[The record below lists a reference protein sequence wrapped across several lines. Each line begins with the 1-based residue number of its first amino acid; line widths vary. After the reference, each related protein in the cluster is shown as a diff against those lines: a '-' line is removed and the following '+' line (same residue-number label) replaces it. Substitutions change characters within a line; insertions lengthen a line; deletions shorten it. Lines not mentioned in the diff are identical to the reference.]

1 MNPEELPEEKPLL
14 EWARKVCPES
24 PRKRVKEWLA
34 SGRFYLDGEVVTRAN
49 LRMPDPGGSL
59 TLGPPDSSVASWVH
73 RKRIHPK
80 VCVLYL
86 DESLAIVDKG
96 AGLLSVPVEG
106 AAPGSALQVIGDYLN
121 DPRGDGLRRRLFKG
135 PEPVRP
141 LPVHR
146 LDQYTS
152 GLLCLAFGDQ
162 SRQVLI
168 EQLRRHELL
177 REYIAFADGR
187 TRDRAGT
194 WRHYLRLDDR
204 GYRQRLYPEPVPG
217 AIEAVTHYV
226 EEESFSR
233 QGVSKLKIR
242 LETGLKHQIR
252 IQAAAEGLPLI
263 GDRLYHQGT
272 VKALNRKGAT
282 LPYGF
287 RRQALHACT
296 IGLKHPLD
304 GRELRFDSPLPAD
317 LAALQRR
324 LE

>member
-1 MNPEELPEEKPLL
+1 MKPEEMPEERPLL
-14 EWARKVCPES
+14 DWARKVCPES

-34 SGRFYLDGEVVTRAN
+34 SGRFYLDGQVVTQAN
-49 LRMPDPGGSL
+49 LRISDPGPAL

-80 VCVLYL
+80 VTVLYL

-96 AGLLSVPVEG
+96 AGLLSVPGEG
-106 AAPGSALQVIGDYLN
+106 SASGSALQVLGDYLN
-121 DPRGDGLRRRLFKG
+121 NPRGDALRRRLFKS
-135 PEPVRP
+135 PEYVRP

-152 GLLCLAFGDQ
+152 GLLCIALNGD
-162 SRQVLI
+162 SRAVLI
-168 EQLRRHELL
+168 AQLRGHELL
-177 REYIAFADGR
+177 REYLAFSDGR
-187 TRDRAGT
+187 TRERAGT
-194 WRHYLRLDDR
+194 WRHYLRLDR
-204 GYRQRLYPEPVPG
+204 TGFRQELFPEPVPG
-217 AIEAVTHYV
+217 AVEAVTHY
-226 EEESFSR
+226 EEEACFPR
-233 QGVSKLKIR
+233 HGVSKLKIR

-263 GDRLYHQGT
+263 GDRLYHKGT
-272 VKALNRKGAT
+272 IKALARKGAT

-287 RRQALHACT
+287 RRQALHAST
-296 IGLKHPLD
+296 IGLQHPLD

-317 LAALQRR
+317 LARLQGR

>member
-1 MNPEELPEEKPLL
+1 MKPEELPEELPLL
-14 EWARKVCPES
+14 DWARKLCPDS

-34 SGRFYLDGEVVTRAN
+34 SGRFYLDGQVVTQAS
-49 LRMPDPGGSL
+49 LRMPDPGPSL
-59 TLGPPDSSVASWVH
+59 TLGAPDSSVASWVH

-106 AAPGSALQVIGDYLN
+106 VAPGSALQVLGDYLN
-121 DPRGDGLRRRLFKG
+121 DPRGDGLRRRLFKS
-135 PEPVRP
+135 PEQVRP

-152 GLLCLAFGDQ
+152 GLLCIALNEG
-162 SRQVLI
+162 SRAVLI
-168 EQLRRHELL
+168 EQLRQHELL
-177 REYIAFADGR
+177 REYLAFADGR
-187 TRDRAGT
+187 TRARAGI
-194 WRHYLRLDDR
+194 WRHYLRLDR
-204 GYRQRLYPEPVPG
+204 AGFRQQLFPEPVPG
-217 AIEAVTHYV
+217 AVEAVTHY
-226 EEESFSR
+226 EEEDAFPR
-233 QGVSKLKIR
+233 HGVSKLKIR

-263 GDRLYHQGT
+263 GDRLYHTGT

-296 IGLKHPLD
+296 IGLSHPLD
-304 GRELRFDSPLPAD
+304 GRELRFDSPLPVD
-317 LAALQRR
+317 LVRLQSR